1 MDIKFGDDMNRKE
14 TRPYHLNK
22 RLDKLISD
30 AKTRKPT
37 EDERKEFQWIQREI
51 EMLEEDDVPTR

>member
-1 MDIKFGDDMNRKE
+1 MNRKE
-14 TRPYHLNK
+14 TRLYHLNK

>member
-1 MDIKFGDDMNRKE
+1 MDIKFGDVMNRKE
-14 TRPYHLNK
+14 TRLYHLNK

-37 EDERKEFQWIQREI
+37 EDERKEFQWIQKEI
-51 EMLEEDDVPTR
+51 EMLEVDDVPTR